1 MSTTPTS
8 GCTSSISPSC
18 NNISAA
24 TTAAIA
30 TTNANEENKPPPQA
44 PQSTLR
50 ITAPQEKPGTSE
62 AISPSLE
69 GAKKEI
75 RDTTN
80 AFKLLSTNQIKNS
93 DQKSLVPKADAQ
105 NPKEPSERG
114 APGEE
119 LTVAA
124 RIFEATDGGDL

>member
-1 MSTTPTS
+1 M
-8 GCTSSISPSC
+8 
-18 NNISAA
+18 
-24 TTAAIA
+24 
-30 TTNANEENKPPPQA
+30 
-44 PQSTLR
+44 
-50 ITAPQEKPGTSE
+50 
-62 AISPSLE
+62 
-69 GAKKEI
+69 

-119 LTVAA
+119 ELNGRSAH
-124 RIFEATDGGDL
+124 FEATDGDDL